1 MNPLRPST
9 IQAHLN
15 RMLIGFLIPLA
26 LLLGAL
32 LYMFVKGE
40 LLDRL
45 DDGLEIRAQALTG
58 MLVTQN
64 GKFEL
69 NFAGETMPQYG
80 AGATNEYFQVCKLN
94 HNQMGELIERS
105 DSLGRASL
113 TLKNIPLSA
122 STWLTWSW
130 TATLPSGKSG
140 RYLALRYKP
149 SPDEENDGEMNLV
162 RTDPIARATANASTQ
177 GAATTFNVSEE
188 FVFIVAQSSA
198 EIDGAL
204 ALLRNSLVVAGLVL
218 IAGTLFIVRHALARG
233 LAPLPTLAADI
244 QSINPKN
251 RTQRLD
257 ETCLPQELL
266 PIAQRVNQLLDQV
279 WSAFE
284 REKKIAA
291 SAAHELRTPIAE
303 LRAVTELALHK
314 ERQAS
319 EYRHALQSV
328 LETTLR
334 MGCATDAVLRLA
346 RVQSGREI
354 VALESV
360 DVGGALMPIWKRLIE
375 PLHIRNIHTEFSIER
390 ATSARADAA
399 MLAVILENLCVNAA
413 AHTPG
418 GGDVRV
424 VCHSDHERIH
434 LVMSNST
441 GQTQNSNDQINDNA
455 LDHSRHAQLRTQAA
469 IDLPTNQTTDQGSNL
484 QTNLHSGLGLLIAD
498 SMCQAIGA
506 TLRTAQTTTRYTV
519 TLELQRA

>member
-1 MNPLRPST
+1 MNSRRPST
-9 IQAHLN
+9 IQARLN
-15 RMLIGFLIPLA
+15 RLLIGFLIPLA

-64 GKFEL
+64 GKSEL

-94 HNQMGELIERS
+94 HNQMGELVERS
-105 DSLGRASL
+105 DSLGQASL

-122 STWLTWSW
+122 STWLTSSW

-149 SPDEENDGEMNLV
+149 SPDDENDGEMNMV
-162 RTDPIARATANASTQ
+162 RGDALARATANAPTQ
-177 GAATTFNVSEE
+177 DAATTFNVNEE

-218 IAGTLFIVRHALARG
+218 IAGTLLIVRHALVRG

-251 RTQRLD
+251 LTQRLD
-257 ETCLPQELL
+257 ETSLPQELL

-328 LETTLR
+328 LEITLR

-346 RVQSGREI
+346 RVQSGRET

-360 DVGGALMPIWKRLIE
+360 DVGGALTTIWKRLIE
-375 PLHIRNIHTEFSIER
+375 PLHIRNIQTEFSIER

-424 VCHSDHERIH
+424 ACHTDHDRIH

-441 GQTQNSNDQINDNA
+441 GSTQNSNDPIKDNA
-455 LDHSRHAQLRTQAA
+455 PDTSRHAQLCAQAP
-469 IDLPTNQTTDQGSNL
+469 IELHTNQTTDPRSVL

-506 TLRTAQTTTRYTV
+506 TLRTAQTTTRFTV